1 MAKIHVLPQEIV
13 SKIAAGEVI
22 ERPASVVKELLEN
35 SIDAKT
41 TSIELTIKDAGKTLI
56 NIKDTGCGIEQAD
69 LENVF
74 IRHSTSKISDMSDLY
89 KINSLGFRGEALY
102 SIAAISDVTL
112 RSKTRTE
119 TTGWEIHCR
128 GNKRLSLHPL
138 ALTEGTVIEIK
149 ELFYNTPARRKFLK
163 SDNAELHQ
171 ILNIVIP
178 YTILYPKVSFRLINN
193 GKTLFDL
200 TGQDN
205 PVIRIAKAL
214 NLDAKYLLEEKREYK
229 NEGIS
234 AHIILGDINIQR
246 ANKDL
251 QFIFVNGRPVQNR
264 NLSFNINQVYRMLLP
279 EQIKPFF
286 AVSLKL
292 PAENVD
298 VNIHPTKREIK
309 ISNEQQVISILRLLC
324 EKTLMSY
331 GKVKQLK
338 ETPIQNKNTGDPVL
352 NRNIEFAASS
362 ISKSISPQ
370 LGEENTFVFENET
383 ASKNLQDPLGKLLT
397 DAYFIGIFQ
406 NKYLLFGAKH
416 SMLVIDQH
424 AAHERITYEQLKRQI
439 DSGTL
444 ERQNLLMPVLVRV
457 TRQEMLI
464 WEETKETLEKIGLTT
479 TLWDNDTIA
488 LHSQPQLIKNAEI
501 ALRNILSE
509 EKSGSSDIDSI
520 AARACRL
527 SVMTGDQLKKEEA
540 ESLKTQLL
548 KCEIPFTCPHGRPTI
563 IEIQDTLLNKQFLR

>member
-22 ERPASVVKELLEN
+22 ERPASVVKELIEN
-35 SIDAKT
+35 SLDAKT
-41 TSIELTIKDAGKTLI
+41 ASIELTLKDAGKTLI
-56 NIKDTGCGIEQAD
+56 NIKDTGSGIERED

-74 IRHSTSKISDMSDLY
+74 IRHSTSKLSDISDLY
-89 KINSLGFRGEALY
+89 KISSLGFRGEALY

-112 RSKTRTE
+112 RSKTRIDP
-119 TTGWEIHCR
+119 TGWEIHCR
-128 GNKRLSLHPL
+128 GNERLSLHPL
-138 ALTEGTVIEIK
+138 ALTEGTNIEIK
-149 ELFYNTPARRKFLK
+149 ELFHNTPARRKFLK
-163 SDNAELHQ
+163 SDTAELNQ
-171 ILNIVIP
+171 ILNIFIP
-178 YTILYPKVSFRLINN
+178 YTILYPEVSFRLINN
-193 GKTLFDL
+193 GKTLLDL
-200 TGQDN
+200 AGQDN
-205 PVIRIAKAL
+205 TVIRIARVL

-229 NEGIS
+229 NDGIS
-234 AHIILGDINIQR
+234 LHIILGDINIQR
-246 ANKDL
+246 TNKDL

-286 AVSLKL
+286 SVNLKL

-298 VNIHPTKREIK
+298 VNVHPTKREIK

-338 ETPIQNKNTGDPVL
+338 EKLPQDPENESSGL
-352 NRNIEFAASS
+352 NI
-362 ISKSISPQ
+362 KSGYSPPQ
-370 LGEENTFVFENET
+370 PNEENTFVFGNNDT
-383 ASKNLQDPLGKLLT
+383 FDKRHNPLGKLLT
-397 DAYFIGIFQ
+397 EAYFIGIFQ

-444 ERQNLLMPVLVRV
+444 ERQNLLVPTLIGV

-479 TLWDNDTIA
+479 TLWDNNTIA
-488 LHSQPQLIKNAEI
+488 LHSQPQLIKNASL

-509 EKSGSSDIDSI
+509 EKSNLTDLDAI
-520 AARACRL
+520 ASRACRL
-527 SVMTGDQLKKEEA
+527 SVMTGDPLKKEEA
-540 ESLKTQLL
+540 ESLRTQLL
-548 KCEIPFTCPHGRPTI
+548 NCLSPFTCPHGRPTV